1 MHADDVV
8 GLRLS
13 RQQLRPPR
21 AHILRPT
28 WHFVPRDDLRW
39 LLMLSAPRLHRGN
52 AGRYRQAGIDADWPP
67 RSNAGAGPGVKLKGH
82 F

>member
-1 MHADDVV
+1 MH
-8 GLRLS
+8 
-13 RQQLRPPR
+13 
-21 AHILRPT
+21 
-28 WHFVPRDDLRW
+28 RDDLRW

-52 AGRYRQAGIDADWPP
+52 AGMYRQAGIDADWPP